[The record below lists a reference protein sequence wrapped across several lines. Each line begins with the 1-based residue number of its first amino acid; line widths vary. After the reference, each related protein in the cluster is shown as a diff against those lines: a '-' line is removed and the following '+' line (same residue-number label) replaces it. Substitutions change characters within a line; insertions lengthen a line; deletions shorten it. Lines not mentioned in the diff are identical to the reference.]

1 MNNLITRRKVLGGLV
16 AIYNATLI
24 SACGG
29 GSSGSTGS
37 AVDAAEVNAQ
47 KNTTASTTA
56 FAVTSPAQN
65 ATASSTFT
73 VSGTAGT
80 QWVNVAIYSGSTKLS
95 SDVTPAGGKWSATV
109 TMGTLTGAQTLM
121 VMAFSVAP
129 GQSGGTSTSAS
140 LTVTITDFAVTSPAQ
155 NASATSTFTMSGTA
169 GTQWINVAVYSGS
182 TKLSSDVT
190 PAGGK
195 WSATVTMGTLTGAQT
210 LTVMAFSVAPGQSG
224 GTSTSASLNVTI
236 GAAAVTTPAA
246 GVLPYFGINA
256 HYVQGGVYQSIPLA
270 QQVSLMTAN
279 GMTTCRQDCYDQP
292 GMTALANTVI
302 PGMKGITVLPVVA
315 STPTGSSVSSAYT
328 QGYQLG
334 VAAANTFAGLV
345 PVIEM
350 GNEYDE
356 ACVNNN
362 VDGTVPSNFNST
374 APLYVAYQ
382 AGLCNGF
389 RSVDTTGKTKVM
401 LGGIAYIHFGFLE
414 MIVKNIQPDGSAMST
429 AAATFDMIAW
439 HYYYTGGN
447 MESVSGLSG
456 TYNVFTSIA
465 QISTKPI
472 YFSECGIGQRSE
484 ERRVGK

>member
-16 AIYNATLI
+16 AGCIAPLI

-47 KNTTASTTA
+47 KNTTGSTTA

-95 SDVTPAGGKWSATV
+95 SDMTPSGGKWSATV
-109 TMGTLTGAQTLM
+109 
-121 VMAFSVAP
+121 
-129 GQSGGTSTSAS
+129 
-140 LTVTITDFAVTSPAQ
+140 
-155 NASATSTFTMSGTA
+155 
-169 GTQWINVAVYSGS
+169 
-182 TKLSSDVT
+182 K
-190 PAGGK
+190 
-195 WSATVTMGTLTGAQT
+195 MGTLTGAQT
-210 LTVMAFSVAPGQSG
+210 LTVMAFSVAAGKSG

-236 GAAAVTTPAA
+236 GAAVVTTPAA
-246 GVLPYFGINA
+246 GVLPYFGIGA
-256 HYVQGGVYQSIPLA
+256 HYNQGGLYQSIPLA

-279 GMTTCRQDCYDQP
+279 GMKTCRQDCWDQSS
-292 GMTALANTVI
+292 MNVLANTVI
-302 PGMKGITVLPVVA
+302 PGMKGITVLPCLA
-315 STPTGSSVSSAYT
+315 ATPTGSSVSSAYT

-334 VAAANTFAGLV
+334 VAAANTLAGLV

-350 GNEYDE
+350 GNEFDE
-356 ACVNNN
+356 ICVNNN
-362 VDGTVPSNFNST
+362 VDGTVPSDFNST
-374 APLYVAYQ
+374 APLYVAFQ

-401 LGGIAYIHFGFLE
+401 LGGIAYIHFGFLD
-414 MIVKNIQPDGSAMST
+414 MIVKNIQPNGSAMST

-447 MESVSGLSG
+447 MESVYGMSG
-456 TYNVFTSIA
+456 TYNIFTSLA
-465 QISTKPI
+465 KISTKPL
-472 YFSECGIGQRSE
+472 YFSECGIGQPSNSISASTGVAYIKQAMAQMVAQPQV
-484 ERRVGK
+484 VGFNFYEMYDFTDGYGLYNNNSVAYGWQSTLASFIAANPKA

>member
-1 MNNLITRRKVLGGLV
+1 MNNLIARRKVLGCLMAGAIAPLV
-16 AIYNATLI
+16 

-29 GSSGSTGS
+29 GSSGSSG
-37 AVDAAEVNAQ
+37 AVDAAAVNAQ
-47 KNTTASTTA
+47 KNSTGSTTA

-65 ATASSTFT
+65 ASATSTFT

-95 SDVTPAGGKWSATV
+95 SDVTPSGGKWSATV
-109 TMGTLTGAQTLM
+109 
-121 VMAFSVAP
+121 
-129 GQSGGTSTSAS
+129 
-140 LTVTITDFAVTSPAQ
+140 
-155 NASATSTFTMSGTA
+155 
-169 GTQWINVAVYSGS
+169 
-182 TKLSSDVT
+182 K
-190 PAGGK
+190 
-195 WSATVTMGTLTGAQT
+195 MGTLTGAQT
-210 LTVMAFSVAPGQSG
+210 LTVMAFSVAAGKSG

-362 VDGTVPSNFNST
+362 VDGTVPSNFNSS

-414 MIVKNIQPDGSAMST
+414 MIVKNIQPNGSAMST

-472 YFSECGIGQRSE
+472 YFSECGIGQSSASTSTSTGVAYINQAMAQMVAQPQVVGFNFYELYDHTDGYGLYNNSGVAYGWRSTLSLFIAANP
-484 ERRVGK
+484 KA

>member
-95 SDVTPAGGKWSATV
+95 SDVTPSCGKWSATV
-109 TMGTLTGAQTLM
+109 
-121 VMAFSVAP
+121 
-129 GQSGGTSTSAS
+129 
-140 LTVTITDFAVTSPAQ
+140 
-155 NASATSTFTMSGTA
+155 
-169 GTQWINVAVYSGS
+169 
-182 TKLSSDVT
+182 K
-190 PAGGK
+190 
-195 WSATVTMGTLTGAQT
+195 MGTLTGAQT
-210 LTVMAFSVAPGQSG
+210 LTVMAFSVAAGQSG
-224 GTSTSASLNVTI
+224 GTSTSASLTVTI
-236 GAAAVTTPAA
+236 GAASTPAA
-246 GVLPYFGINA
+246 GILPFYGINA
-256 HYVQGGVYQSIPLA
+256 HYVQGGLYQSTSLA

-279 GMTTCRQDCYDQP
+279 GMKTSRQDCYDQA
-292 GMTALANTVI
+292 GMTTLATIVI

-315 STPTGSSVSSAYT
+315 ATPTGSSVSSAYT

-350 GNEYDE
+350 GNEMDI

-362 VDGTVPSNFNST
+362 VDGNLPSHYNST
-374 APLYVAYQ
+374 APLYVAFQ

-401 LGGIAYIHFGFLE
+401 LGGIAYIHFGFLQ
-414 MIVKNIQPDGSAMST
+414 MIVSNTQPNGSAMST
-429 AAATFDMIAW
+429 APANFDMIAW

-447 MESVSGLSG
+447 MQSVYGISG

-465 QISTKPI
+465 KISTKPL
-472 YFSECGIGQRSE
+472 YFSECGIGQSSTSVSASTGVAYVNQAMAQMVAQPQV
-484 ERRVGK
+484 VGFNFYEMYDFTDGYGLYNNSGKAYGWQSTLASFIAANPKA

>member
-16 AIYNATLI
+16 AGCIAPLI

-47 KNTTASTTA
+47 KNTTGSTTA

-95 SDVTPAGGKWSATV
+95 SDVTPSGGKWSATV
-109 TMGTLTGAQTLM
+109 
-121 VMAFSVAP
+121 
-129 GQSGGTSTSAS
+129 
-140 LTVTITDFAVTSPAQ
+140 
-155 NASATSTFTMSGTA
+155 
-169 GTQWINVAVYSGS
+169 
-182 TKLSSDVT
+182 K
-190 PAGGK
+190 
-195 WSATVTMGTLTGAQT
+195 MGTLTGAQT
-210 LTVMAFSVAPGQSG
+210 LTVMAFSVAAGKSG

-350 GNEYDE
+350 GNEMDI

-362 VDGTVPSNFNST
+362 VDGNLPSHYNST
-374 APLYVAYQ
+374 APLYVAFQ

-401 LGGIAYIHFGFLE
+401 LGGIAYIHFGFLQ
-414 MIVKNIQPDGSAMST
+414 MIVSNIQPNGSAMST
-429 AAATFDMIAW
+429 APATFDMIAW

-472 YFSECGIGQRSE
+472 YFSECGIGQSSASTSTSTGVAYINQAMAQMVAQPQV
-484 ERRVGK
+484 VGFNFYELYDHTDGYGLYNNSGVAYGWRPTLSSFIAANPKA

>member
-1 MNNLITRRKVLGGLV
+1 MKDLIARRKVLGCLMAGAIAPLV
-16 AIYNATLI
+16 

-29 GSSGSTGS
+29 GSSGS

-47 KNTTASTTA
+47 KSSTGSTSA

-65 ATASSTFT
+65 ASATSTFT

-95 SDVTPAGGKWSATV
+95 TDVTPSGGKWSTTV
-109 TMGTLTGAQTLM
+109 
-121 VMAFSVAP
+121 
-129 GQSGGTSTSAS
+129 
-140 LTVTITDFAVTSPAQ
+140 
-155 NASATSTFTMSGTA
+155 N
-169 GTQWINVAVYSGS
+169 
-182 TKLSSDVT
+182 
-190 PAGGK
+190 
-195 WSATVTMGTLTGAQT
+195 MGTLTGAQT
-210 LTVMAFSVAPGQSG
+210 LTVMAFSVAAGKSG
-224 GTSTSASLNVTI
+224 GTSATASLNVTI
-236 GAAAVTTPAA
+236 GAAAPATPAA

-256 HYVQGGVYQSIPLA
+256 HYNQGGLYQSISLA
-270 QQVSLMTAN
+270 QQVSLMKAN
-279 GMTTCRQDCYDQP
+279 GISTCRQDCWDQP
-292 GMTALANTVI
+292 SMTALANTVI
-302 PGMKGITVLPVVA
+302 PGMKGITVLPCLA
-315 STPTGSSVSSAYT
+315 ATPTGSSVSSAYT

-350 GNEYDE
+350 GNEFDE

-362 VDGTVPSNFNST
+362 VDGTVPSNFNSS

-414 MIVKNIQPDGSAMST
+414 MIVSNIQPNGSPMST

-447 MESVSGLSG
+447 MLSVSGLSG

-465 QISTKPI
+465 KISTKPL
-472 YFSECGIGQRSE
+472 YFSECGIGQSSASTSTNTGVAYVNQAMAQMVAQPQV
-484 ERRVGK
+484 VGFNFYELYDFTDGYGLYNNNGAAYGWQPTLSSFNAANSKA

>member
-16 AIYNATLI
+16 AGCIAPLI

-47 KNTTASTTA
+47 KNTTGSTTA

-95 SDVTPAGGKWSATV
+95 SDVTPSGGKWSATV
-109 TMGTLTGAQTLM
+109 
-121 VMAFSVAP
+121 
-129 GQSGGTSTSAS
+129 
-140 LTVTITDFAVTSPAQ
+140 
-155 NASATSTFTMSGTA
+155 
-169 GTQWINVAVYSGS
+169 
-182 TKLSSDVT
+182 K
-190 PAGGK
+190 
-195 WSATVTMGTLTGAQT
+195 MGTLTGAQT
-210 LTVMAFSVAPGQSG
+210 LTVMAFSVAAGQSG
-224 GTSTSASLNVTI
+224 GTSTSASLTVTI
-236 GAAAVTTPAA
+236 GAASTPAA
-246 GVLPYFGINA
+246 GILPFYGINA

-362 VDGTVPSNFNST
+362 VDGTVPSNFNSS

-414 MIVKNIQPDGSAMST
+414 MIVKNIQPNGSAMST

-472 YFSECGIGQRSE
+472 YFSECGMGQSSASTSTSTGVAYINQAMAQMVAQPQV
-484 ERRVGK
+484 VGFNFYELYDHTDGYGLYNNSGVAYGWRPTLSSFIAANPKA

>member
-16 AIYNATLI
+16 AGCIAPLI

-95 SDVTPAGGKWSATV
+95 SDVTPSGGKWSATV
-109 TMGTLTGAQTLM
+109 
-121 VMAFSVAP
+121 
-129 GQSGGTSTSAS
+129 
-140 LTVTITDFAVTSPAQ
+140 
-155 NASATSTFTMSGTA
+155 
-169 GTQWINVAVYSGS
+169 
-182 TKLSSDVT
+182 K
-190 PAGGK
+190 
-195 WSATVTMGTLTGAQT
+195 MGTLTGAQT
-210 LTVMAFSVAPGQSG
+210 LTVMAFSVAAGKSG
-224 GTSTSASLNVTI
+224 GTSTTASLNVTI
-236 GAAAVTTPAA
+236 SAAAVTTPAA

-362 VDGTVPSNFNST
+362 VDGTVPSNFNSS

-414 MIVKNIQPDGSAMST
+414 MIVKNIQPNGSAMST

-472 YFSECGIGQRSE
+472 YFSECGMGQSSASTSTSTGVAYINQAMAQMVAQPQV
-484 ERRVGK
+484 VGFNFYELYDHTDGYGLYNNSGVAYGWRPTLSSFIAANPKA